1 MKGGGARRIAD
12 ALATVALPVVATA
25 AWIRWALGAIAAQ
38 EREIRP
44 LSGLAYATFVQLA
57 HSWGEGLGWRQT
69 VHVGY
74 AEDWRWGGHYT
85 PLLFVAAKLASL
97 SDSPWALA
105 RVQAVA
111 VGLGCLAAWKLGR
124 DEARW
129 PGAVAGLAMYALS
142 GPVAL
147 LALADYQ
154 DLVLTVP
161 LTVLAVWAARH
172 ARPAVFV
179 VCAALLGATREE
191 ALVLLPLVGLS
202 GGLPRALLGAAVSA
216 AYLLVYRGLGPPPY
230 PNPLL
235 DIAGWMAGP
244 AHPPPVPNW
253 HLYGVMS
260 APAWPWLLLAP
271 VTALGTVP
279 VAYFHA
285 SDPTGVGGI
294 ASPAIHHLA
303 PLTAVAI
310 AAGIVGACRPMRLG
324 RAAAVATLGV
334 VLVAS
339 GLSVHGWSTPLRT
352 YGVRVRGTGEHPAW
366 GLLARV
372 PSDDAI
378 FVPEEVAPAAARRAR
393 VVTRDSLGDRVPAT
407 QVRWALDDGRLQG
420 DVVAED
426 RGWRLLSDPELP
438 AVRRPGPPSQ
448 PMQIGHQ

>member
-1 MKGGGARRIAD
+1 MRYALRLGE
-12 ALATVALPVVATA
+12 ALATVALPVVVAA
-25 AWIRWALGAIAAQ
+25 AWIRWALATIALQ

-57 HSWGEGLGWRQT
+57 HAWGEGLGWRQT

-74 AEDWRWGGHYT
+74 AEDWRWGGHYA
-85 PLLFVAAKLASL
+85 PLLHVAAWLASL

-111 VGLGCLAAWKLGR
+111 VGLGGLAAWKLGK

-129 PGAVAGLAMYALS
+129 PGAVAGLAMYAIS

-161 LTVLAVWAARH
+161 LVVLAVWAARH
-172 ARPAVFV
+172 ARPWVFV
-179 VCAALLGATREE
+179 ACAALLGGTREE

-202 GGLPRALLGAAVSA
+202 GGLPRAVLGAAVSA
-216 AYLLVYRGLGPPPY
+216 AYLLVYREMGPPPY

-244 AHPPPVPNW
+244 ARPPPDPNW

-271 VTALGTVP
+271 FVALGAVP

-285 SDPTGVGGI
+285 SDPTGVGGL

-324 RAAAVATLGV
+324 RAAAWGTLAV

-339 GLSVHGWSTPLRT
+339 VLSMRGWSTPLRT
-352 YGVRVRGTGEHPAW
+352 YGVRVRGSGEHPAW
-366 GLLARV
+366 SLLAQV
-372 PSDDAI
+372 PADAAI
-378 FVPEEVAPAAARRAR
+378 LVPEDVAPAAARRAR
-393 VVTRDSLGDRVPAT
+393 VVTRDSLGDRVPAA
-407 QVRWALDDGRLQG
+407 QVKWALDDGRLRG
-420 DVVAED
+420 TVVAEAG
-426 RGWRLLSDPELP
+426 GWRLLQDPELP
-438 AVRRPGPPSQ
+438 AVRRPGQ
-448 PMQIGHQ
+448 PHQVGHQ